1 MTRPAPDRRDSAAPP
16 GTPRRVALLL
26 VLLAG
31 LMGWLALGHGA
42 ELPWQRRF
50 YLPAHTFMEVLSV
63 VVAAMVFSTGWH
75 SFDGR
80 TPRGVA
86 LLSPAFLA
94 VGLLDFGHLMSV
106 PGMPGLDGPG
116 TVEKGIAFWLPAR
129 GIAALALLAAA
140 LAPEPARAGR
150 GTRRVLLVLSLAA
163 GALGYWL
170 ALLRP
175 DLLPATF
182 VPGRGLT
189 EFKVGTE
196 YAFMAVSALA
206 AWLLLRR
213 ARANGSAANWYL
225 FTAAAIN
232 AISVVSFTL
241 YRDADDI
248 FNLAGHLY
256 KVFMDLCLYRAIF
269 VVAVQDPYLRLRRSE
284 RSLFES
290 ETRFRSLME
299 AAPDAIV
306 MSDARG
312 RIAMMNACAESLFGV
327 PRRAATGIPV
337 GVLVPPQEDGSDEVA
352 CRRAH
357 GDPFPAE
364 VRRSRVSSSGEELD
378 IAIVR
383 DLSERRKLEKALL
396 EQLTHDALTGLP
408 NRRRI
413 LEALAEAITA
423 ARVGGHMLAVL
434 VFDIDQFKKV
444 NNSFGYADGDAV
456 LRECVRR
463 ISSALRPGDTL
474 ARQGGNEFIIL
485 QKNVAREAE
494 VAALADTLLAHM
506 REPFSPR
513 GQQVFLSASVGIALM
528 PEEEVRPQELLHR
541 AQVAMGAA
549 RAEGEGRYRFHTGEM
564 ERTLRERVS
573 LEAFLRHAVERGE
586 LAVQYQ
592 PRVSMN
598 SGEMVG
604 VEALVRWRHPTLGL
618 VPPGRF
624 IPIAEET
631 GLIEEIDMW
640 VLREACTRAA
650 AWQAE
655 GLAPVRVSVNLS
667 ARQFQH
673 EDLAQRVR
681 AVLEQTGLA
690 PRYLELE
697 ITESTVMD
705 DIDVARKALHA
716 LKEVG
721 VALSIDDFGTGY
733 SSLSYLKRFPID
745 VLKVDR
751 SFITDVM
758 NDPNDAAI
766 VRAIIALAHGL
777 DLEAVAEGVETME
790 QVTFL
795 KANGCDEIQGYYYSP
810 PVWPERL
817 AVMLDSGMKEN
828 FIPEANL
835 K

>member
-1 MTRPAPDRRDSAAPP
+1 
-16 GTPRRVALLL
+16 
-26 VLLAG
+26 
-31 LMGWLALGHGA
+31 
-42 ELPWQRRF
+42 
-50 YLPAHTFMEVLSV
+50 
-63 VVAAMVFSTGWH
+63 

-94 VGLLDFGHLMSV
+94 VGLLDFAHLMSV
-106 PGMPGLDGPG
+106 AGMPGLDAPG

-140 LAPEPARAGR
+140 LAPEQARAGR
-150 GTRRVLLVLSLAA
+150 GTRRVLLALALAA
-163 GALGYWL
+163 SALGYWL
-170 ALLRP
+170 ALARP

-189 EFKVGTE
+189 GFKVGSE

-206 AWLLLRR
+206 ALLLLRR
-213 ARANGSAANWYL
+213 ARANSSAANWYL
-225 FTAAAIN
+225 VTAAAIN

-248 FNLAGHLY
+248 FNLAGHVY

-327 PRRAATGIPV
+327 PRRAAAGIPV
-337 GVLVPPQEDGSDEVA
+337 EALVPPDEGSDEVA

-413 LEALAEAITA
+413 LEALAEAIAA

-494 VAALADTLLAHM
+494 VAALADTLLARM

-528 PEEEVRPQELLHR
+528 PQEEVRPQELLHR
-541 AQVAMGAA
+541 AQVAMGVA
-549 RAEGEGRYRFHTGEM
+549 RAEGAGRCRFHTGEM
-564 ERTLRERVS
+564 ERSLRERVS
-573 LEAFLRHAVERGE
+573 LEAFLRHAVERRE

-592 PRVSMN
+592 PRVSMK

-631 GLIEEIDMW
+631 G
-640 VLREACTRAA
+640 
-650 AWQAE
+650 
-655 GLAPVRVSVNLS
+655 
-667 ARQFQH
+667 
-673 EDLAQRVR
+673 
-681 AVLEQTGLA
+681 
-690 PRYLELE
+690 
-697 ITESTVMD
+697 
-705 DIDVARKALHA
+705 
-716 LKEVG
+716 
-721 VALSIDDFGTGY
+721 
-733 SSLSYLKRFPID
+733 
-745 VLKVDR
+745 
-751 SFITDVM
+751 
-758 NDPNDAAI
+758 
-766 VRAIIALAHGL
+766 
-777 DLEAVAEGVETME
+777 
-790 QVTFL
+790 
-795 KANGCDEIQGYYYSP
+795 
-810 PVWPERL
+810 
-817 AVMLDSGMKEN
+817 
-828 FIPEANL
+828 
-835 K
+835 